1 MTSQAASA
9 APRKRRLPALWIQ
22 ILIGMIIGVAV
33 GLMFPGANSW
43 AAAFKPLGDAFI
55 KAIKMIVIPLVFS
68 AVTLGIYKMSADLK
82 SLGRLGVMAFVWFY
96 LATGISVV
104 LGLVLNAIFHPA
116 AGIALQ
122 ATGKLPQNLATSI
135 DWVTFFLDIV
145 PDNVVNAMANQKII
159 PTLFFAICFG
169 IGLGSIGEKGKP
181 VAAILEGVLNAMF
194 KVTQGV
200 IATAPIAV
208 AAIMAWVMATQGG
221 AIVLGLIKMVLV
233 LYVGLIVIMLIFWVI
248 VSLLGENPFALT
260 RKVAEPLLLAFTTA
274 SSEVTLPVHMRILE
288 STGIPNKVVSFVIP
302 LGYSFNLDG
311 AALYQSLAVSFLA
324 EAYGLQ
330 LDLASILTI
339 LLTTLI
345 ANKGTANVPSAS
357 LVVVAVILS
366 TIGLPVE
373 ALAILAG
380 VDRFMDMGRT
390 TVNVFGNTIAAVLLW
405 KFGGKAVMEAETD
418 LIVA

>member
-1 MTSQAASA
+1 MTLQAASA

-82 SLGRLGVMAFVWFY
+82 SLGRLGVLAFVWFY

-324 EAYGLQ
+324 EAYGLH